1 MTEKLA
7 IINVADYPADRYAV
21 HWEYFTHDE
30 GDGTWS
36 WLCRLYD
43 NRSHVILDTANGIDP
58 SENDARRAA
67 QQFVLDNI
75 EQYRI
80 EL

>member
-7 IINVADYPADRYAV
+7 IINVADYPADRYAA
-21 HWEYFTHDE
+21 HWEYFTNE
-30 GDGTWS
+30 EPDGACAWV
-36 WLCRLYD
+36 CRIYD
-43 NRSHVILDTANGIDP
+43 NRSHVILDSANGISP

-80 EL
+80 D